1 MWVFWITAAFMAV
14 GLVLSLSVTEPENLT
29 PKPAPERG
37 VHRTFSEYFAR
48 SGWRA
53 AALALFFMVTYKLGD
68 NMATALATPFY
79 LDLGFTLTE
88 IGLVAKNAAL
98 WGAVAGGIFGG
109 IIMLRL
115 GINRALGS
123 LGRATDQHSGLCRAG
138 EQWAKALVAGRG
150 HRI

>member
-1 MWVFWITAAFMAV
+1 MAV

-29 PKPAPERG
+29 PRPRSMSEAFIAP
-37 VHRTFSEYFAR
+37 FSEYFAR

-98 WGAVAGGIFGG
+98 WPALLGDSLVALSCCDSASI
-109 IIMLRL
+109 
-115 GINRALGS
+115 AHCGS
-123 LGRATDQHSGLCRAG
+123 LVPC
-138 EQWAKALVAGRG
+138 K
-150 HRI
+150 